1 MGILFE
7 ETLSSNPTIQI
18 ATDDDNELGLM
29 AVRIANAAAFP
40 MVLKAALEL
49 GVFDTLYAASV
60 FLSPS
65 EIASRLPTAPRNPE
79 APALLDR
86 MLRLLASYSM
96 VKCGTDQAGKGE
108 RVYRAEPICRFFLK
122 DNIQDIGS
130 LASQVIVNFDSVFL
144 NTWAQLKD
152 VVLEGGDA
160 FGRAHGGMKLFDYMG
175 TNERFSKLFNQTGFT
190 IAVVKKALEVYQGFN
205 GVNVLVDVGGGVGN
219 TLGVVTSKYPNIKGI
234 NFDLTCALAQAPSYP
249 GVEHIA
255 GDMFVDV
262 PTGDA
267 MILKRILHDWT
278 DEDCVKILKNCWKSL
293 PENGKV
299 IVIELVTPDSAESG
313 DINSN
318 IAFDMDMLMFT
329 QCSGGKERSR
339 AEFEALAAESGF
351 THCKFVCQAYHCW
364 VIEAQLKDVVL
375 EGGNAFGRAH
385 GGMKLFDYMGT
396 DERFSKLF
404 NQTGFTIAVVK
415 KALEVYEGF
424 KDVKVLVDVGGG
436 VGNTL
441 GVVTS
446 KYPHI
451 KGINFDLT
459 CALAQ
464 APSYHG
470 VEHVA
475 GDMFVDVPT
484 GDAMI
489 LKRILHDWTD
499 EDCVKIL
506 KNCWKSLPENGKVV
520 VIELVTPDDAE
531 NGDINANI
539 AFDMDML
546 MFTQCSGGKERSR
559 AEFEALAAASGFYH
573 CKFVC
578 QAYHCWIIEFCK

>member
-1 MGILFE
+1 MGFLIE
-7 ETLSSNPTIQI
+7 ENLSSNPKTQI
-18 ATDDDNELGLM
+18 VIDDDNELGLM
-29 AVRIANAAAFP
+29 AVRLANAAAFP

-49 GVFDTLYAASV
+49 GVFDTLYATST

-65 EIASRLPTAPRNPE
+65 EIASQIPTIPRNPE

-96 VKCGTDQAGKGE
+96 VKCGSVPAGKGE
-108 RVYRAEPICRFFLK
+108 RVYKAEPICRFFLK
-122 DNIQDIGS
+122 NNIQDIGS

-144 NTWAQLKD
+144 NTWAQF
-152 VVLEGGDA
+152 VVLEGGD
-160 FGRAHGGMKLFDYMG
+160 
-175 TNERFSKLFNQTGFT
+175 
-190 IAVVKKALEVYQGFN
+190 
-205 GVNVLVDVGGGVGN
+205 
-219 TLGVVTSKYPNIKGI
+219 
-234 NFDLTCALAQAPSYP
+234 
-249 GVEHIA
+249 
-255 GDMFVDV
+255 
-262 PTGDA
+262 
-267 MILKRILHDWT
+267 
-278 DEDCVKILKNCWKSL
+278 
-293 PENGKV
+293 
-299 IVIELVTPDSAESG
+299 
-313 DINSN
+313 
-318 IAFDMDMLMFT
+318 
-329 QCSGGKERSR
+329 
-339 AEFEALAAESGF
+339 
-351 THCKFVCQAYHCW
+351 
-364 VIEAQLKDVVL
+364 
-375 EGGNAFGRAH
+375 AFGRAH

-415 KALEVYEGF
+415 KALEVYKGFEG
-424 KDVKVLVDVGGG
+424 VNVLVDVGGG

-446 KYPHI
+446 KYPSI

-464 APSYHG
+464 APSIPG

-475 GDMFVDVPT
+475 GDMFIDVPT

-499 EDCVKIL
+499 EDCIKIL

-559 AEFEALAAASGFYH
+559 AEFETLAAASGFTH

-578 QAYHCWIIEFCK
+578 QAYHCWIIEFCKENV

>member
-1 MGILFE
+1 MGILNE
-7 ETLSSNPTIQI
+7 ETLSSNTKTQI
-18 ATDDDNELGLM
+18 VVDDDNELGLM
-29 AVRIANAAAFP
+29 AVRLANAAAFP

-49 GVFDTLYAASV
+49 GVFDTLYTASV

-65 EIASRLPTAPRNPE
+65 EISSRLPTIPRNPG
-79 APALLDR
+79 APVLLDR

-96 VKCGTDQAGKGE
+96 VKCGTVQAGKGE

-175 TNERFSKLFNQTGFT
+175 FKD
-190 IAVVKKALEVYQGFN
+190 
-205 GVNVLVDVGGGVGN
+205 VNVLVDVGGGVGN

-234 NFDLTCALAQAPSYP
+234 NFDLTCALEQAPSYP
-249 GVEHIA
+249 GVEHVA

-262 PTGDA
+262 PKGDA

-293 PENGKV
+293 PE
-299 IVIELVTPDSAESG
+299 D
-313 DINSN
+313 
-318 IAFDMDMLMFT
+318 
-329 QCSGGKERSR
+329 
-339 AEFEALAAESGF
+339 
-351 THCKFVCQAYHCW
+351 
-364 VIEAQLKDVVL
+364 
-375 EGGNAFGRAH
+375 
-385 GGMKLFDYMGT
+385 
-396 DERFSKLF
+396 
-404 NQTGFTIAVVK
+404 
-415 KALEVYEGF
+415 
-424 KDVKVLVDVGGG
+424 
-436 VGNTL
+436 
-441 GVVTS
+441 
-446 KYPHI
+446 
-451 KGINFDLT
+451 
-459 CALAQ
+459 
-464 APSYHG
+464 
-470 VEHVA
+470 
-475 GDMFVDVPT
+475 
-484 GDAMI
+484 
-489 LKRILHDWTD
+489 
-499 EDCVKIL
+499 
-506 KNCWKSLPENGKVV
+506 GKVV

-559 AEFEALAAASGFYH
+559 AEFEALAAASGFTH

-578 QAYHCWIIEFCK
+578 PAYHCWIIEFCKENV

>member
-1 MGILFE
+1 MGYLIE
-7 ETLSSNPTIQI
+7 ETLSSNSKTPIVI
-18 ATDDDNELGLM
+18 DDDNELGLM
-29 AVRIANAAAFP
+29 AVRLANAAAFP

-49 GVFDTLYAASV
+49 GVFDTLYAEASRSDS

-65 EIASRLPTAPRNPE
+65 EIASKLPTTPRNPE
-79 APALLDR
+79 APVLLDR
-86 MLRLLASYSM
+86 MLRLLASYSV
-96 VKCGTDQAGKGE
+96 VKCGKVSEGKGE

-175 TNERFSKLFNQTGFT
+175 TDERFSKLFNQTGFT
-190 IAVVKKALEVYQGFN
+190 IAVVKKALEVYQGFKD
-205 GVNVLVDVGGGVGN
+205 VDVLVDVGGGVGN

-249 GVEHIA
+249 GVEH
-255 GDMFVDV
+255 
-262 PTGDA
+262 
-267 MILKRILHDWT
+267 
-278 DEDCVKILKNCWKSL
+278 
-293 PENGKV
+293 
-299 IVIELVTPDSAESG
+299 
-313 DINSN
+313 
-318 IAFDMDMLMFT
+318 
-329 QCSGGKERSR
+329 
-339 AEFEALAAESGF
+339 
-351 THCKFVCQAYHCW
+351 
-364 VIEAQLKDVVL
+364 
-375 EGGNAFGRAH
+375 
-385 GGMKLFDYMGT
+385 
-396 DERFSKLF
+396 
-404 NQTGFTIAVVK
+404 
-415 KALEVYEGF
+415 
-424 KDVKVLVDVGGG
+424 
-436 VGNTL
+436 
-441 GVVTS
+441 
-446 KYPHI
+446 
-451 KGINFDLT
+451 
-459 CALAQ
+459 
-464 APSYHG
+464 
-470 VEHVA
+470 VA
-475 GDMFVDVPT
+475 GDMFVDIPT

-520 VIELVTPDDAE
+520 VIELVTPDEAE

-559 AEFEALAAASGFYH
+559 AEFEALAAASGFTH

>member
-29 AVRIANAAAFP
+29 AVRIANAAALP

-108 RVYRAEPICRFFLK
+108 RDYRAEPICRFFLK

-152 VVLEGGDA
+152 VVLEGG
-160 FGRAHGGMKLFDYMG
+160 
-175 TNERFSKLFNQTGFT
+175 
-190 IAVVKKALEVYQGFN
+190 
-205 GVNVLVDVGGGVGN
+205 
-219 TLGVVTSKYPNIKGI
+219 
-234 NFDLTCALAQAPSYP
+234 
-249 GVEHIA
+249 
-255 GDMFVDV
+255 
-262 PTGDA
+262 
-267 MILKRILHDWT
+267 
-278 DEDCVKILKNCWKSL
+278 
-293 PENGKV
+293 
-299 IVIELVTPDSAESG
+299 
-313 DINSN
+313 
-318 IAFDMDMLMFT
+318 
-329 QCSGGKERSR
+329 
-339 AEFEALAAESGF
+339 
-351 THCKFVCQAYHCW
+351 
-364 VIEAQLKDVVL
+364 
-375 EGGNAFGRAH
+375 NAFGRAH

-396 DERFSKLF
+396 DDERFSKLF

-436 VGNTL
+436 VGKTL

-546 MFTQCSGGKERSR
+546 MFTQCSGGKERYELSLKLWLQL
-559 AEFEALAAASGFYH
+559 LASTIANSVARLITAGLLSSSIMLMLYQSKPKASYAF
-573 CKFVC
+573 
-578 QAYHCWIIEFCK
+578 

>member
-1 MGILFE
+1 MGYFIG
-7 ETLSSNPTIQI
+7 ETVSSNSKTPFVI
-18 ATDDDNELGLM
+18 DDDNDLGLM
-29 AVRIANAAAFP
+29 AVRLANAAAFP

-49 GVFDTLYAASV
+49 GVFDTLYAEASRTDS

-65 EIASRLPTAPRNPE
+65 EIASKLPTTPRNPE
-79 APALLDR
+79 APVLLDR
-86 MLRLLASYSM
+86 MLRLLASYSV
-96 VKCGTDQAGKGE
+96 VKCSKVSEGKGE

-175 TNERFSKLFNQTGFT
+175 TDERFSKLFNQTGFT
-190 IAVVKKALEVYQGFN
+190 IAVVKKALEVYQGFKD
-205 GVNVLVDVGGGVGN
+205 VNVLVDVGGGVGN

-249 GVEHIA
+249 
-255 GDMFVDV
+255 
-262 PTGDA
+262 
-267 MILKRILHDWT
+267 
-278 DEDCVKILKNCWKSL
+278 
-293 PENGKV
+293 
-299 IVIELVTPDSAESG
+299 
-313 DINSN
+313 
-318 IAFDMDMLMFT
+318 
-329 QCSGGKERSR
+329 
-339 AEFEALAAESGF
+339 
-351 THCKFVCQAYHCW
+351 
-364 VIEAQLKDVVL
+364 
-375 EGGNAFGRAH
+375 
-385 GGMKLFDYMGT
+385 
-396 DERFSKLF
+396 
-404 NQTGFTIAVVK
+404 
-415 KALEVYEGF
+415 
-424 KDVKVLVDVGGG
+424 
-436 VGNTL
+436 
-441 GVVTS
+441 
-446 KYPHI
+446 
-451 KGINFDLT
+451 
-459 CALAQ
+459 
-464 APSYHG
+464 G

-559 AEFEALAAASGFYH
+559 AEFEALAAASGFTH